1 VRVKFA
7 LPVAPG
13 GDTLVGVEEE
23 EQRGEA
29 LGAQSL
35 SEVLGGIPVATV
47 VRDEQRGQLFL
58 PPLLRPEGSCP
69 FHGAARRRRAWYKR
83 GVRLFKPLLESFC
96 EAEANVRELH
106 FCERR

>member
-47 VRDEQRGQLFL
+47 VRYEQRGQLFS
-58 PPLLRPEGSCP
+58 PPLAS
-69 FHGAARRRRAWYKR
+69 
-83 GVRLFKPLLESFC
+83 S
-96 EAEANVRELH
+96 
-106 FCERR
+106 